1 MEKTKVFWTITTV
14 VIAVI
19 ILVVVIN
26 LVFKSDEINEG
37 KFRVSDVI
45 LTSTAELTNK
55 SKENDAWSIDL
66 SQKNKLSLLIN
77 VAEGAS
83 IEKVYLKDI
92 TVNRGNVIIS
102 QLNHENKVTLIDGP
116 KDLELE
122 YIVDN
127 GQMLIEI
134 VALNEN
140 ILKNWIVP
148 EGTKELVY
156 DGRAFT
162 TAGMALKDIRFKL
175 EFKLVI
181 SESTGKANEMKISL
195 TLPNEE
201 LVNNGAD
208 VRRLSLSEFKFKTK

>member
-1 MEKTKVFWTITTV
+1 MEKTKVFWIITTL
-14 VIAVI
+14 ILAI
-19 ILVVVIN
+19 LALVVVIN
-26 LVFKSDEINEG
+26 LVFSSDEINEG
-37 KFRVSDVI
+37 KFRVGDVI

-66 SQKNKLSLLIN
+66 SQRNKLSILIN
-77 VAEGAS
+77 VAEEAS
-83 IEKVYLKDI
+83 IQKVYLKDI
-92 TVNRGNVIIS
+92 TVNKGNIIMS
-102 QLNHENKVTLIDGP
+102 QLNHENKVALIDGP

-122 YIVDN
+122 YRVEN

-162 TAGMALKDIRFKL
+162 TAGLTLKDIRFKID
-175 EFKLVI
+175 FKLVV
-181 SESTGKANEMKISL
+181 SETTGKINEMRVSL
-195 TLPNEE
+195 QLPNDE
-201 LVNNGAD
+201 LIINGAD